1 MSPFSVC
8 MSVYF
13 KDKPVDLR
21 TAVGSVCFQTVPPGE
36 IILVVDGPIPRE
48 LDREVCLLA
57 DEIEILKVI
66 RLEINQGHA
75 VARQMGLEAASNE
88 LVAVMDS
95 DDIALST
102 RFEKQLEVFRK
113 HPEVS
118 IVGGLIYEFID
129 DPSNVVGIRMVPQN
143 DDEIKS
149 YMRSRCPM
157 NMVTVMLRKTE
168 VQKAG
173 GYLDWYCEEDYYLWV
188 RLVLMGCCF
197 HNIQE
202 NLVYVRVGKGMYA
215 RRGGWRYFKS
225 ESALQKYMWR
235 HHLISFPRFVYNVA
249 GRFVVE
255 VIMPDKLRGLIF
267 QKLLRK

>member
-1 MSPFSVC
+1 MSSFSVC

-13 KDKPVDLR
+13 NDKPADFR
-21 TAVGSVCFQTVPPGE
+21 TAVESVCCQTVPPSE
-36 IILVVDGPIPRE
+36 IILVVDGPIPGV
-48 LDREVCLLA
+48 LDHEICLLA
-57 DEIEILKVI
+57 DEIEMLKVI
-66 RLEINQGHA
+66 RLEKNQGHA
-75 VARQMGLEAASNE
+75 VARQTGLKAASNE

-118 IVGGLIYEFID
+118 VVGGLIHEFVD
-129 DPSNVVGIRMVPQN
+129 ELSNVVGVRMVPQN
-143 DDEIKS
+143 DREIKS

-157 NMVTVMLRKTE
+157 NMVTVMLRKTD

-188 RLVLMGCCF
+188 RLALKGCCF

-202 NLVYVRVGKGMYA
+202 NLVHVRVGKEMYA

-225 ESALQKYMWR
+225 ETTLQKYMWR
-235 HHLISFPRFVYNVA
+235 HHLISFPRFAYNVA
-249 GRFVVE
+249 GRFAVE

-267 QKLLRK
+267 RKLLRR